1 MNITEGALLE
11 MDNVLSCRKKLTQSE
26 MKLTVDNMLEFIE
39 KVGAKPVCPIVKAT
53 YQLTNGIADTE
64 ILIPMDR
71 KPFVH
76 GDYEFKPVF
85 RLKNALKLEYIG
97 KYAGYPTAIKKYTD
111 YILSKKLVPITVGY
125 SIEKKFQD
133 ETGEDLFSVTTY
145 VGISENI
152 L

>member
-1 MNITEGALLE
+1 MNITEGTSLE
-11 MDNVLSCRKKLTQSE
+11 MDNVLSCRKKLTEYE
-26 MKLTVDNMLEFIE
+26 MKLAVDNMLGFIE
-39 KVGAKPVCPIVKAT
+39 KVGAKTVGPVVKAT

-64 ILIPMDR
+64 ILIPIDR
-71 KPFVH
+71 KPLIH

-85 RLKNALKLEYIG
+85 RLKNALKLEYTG
-97 KYAGYPTAIKKYTD
+97 KYTEYPTAVKKYTD
-111 YILSKKLVPITVGY
+111 YILSKKLVPITAGY

-133 ETGEDLFSVTTY
+133 KTGEDLFSITTY